1 MENEDQ
7 KKGKRVG
14 QIAYKSNPFWEPSE
28 IKIGK
33 KFVKVAGGMHVSNEG
48 ESIQHSGIHTV
59 ENVDKEEFI
68 KLYTKNVKAIF
79 DLKPSGQR
87 VLQYL
92 IVELQKSPN
101 ADAIYL
107 AWMGAEEYFSEH
119 NVKLSRSSF
128 YNSLKDL
135 IEKGFLAESTRPN
148 MFWFNPHLFF
158 NGTRMTFI
166 KEYKLK
172 EKNKPLKKTRPQGDD
187 HLQTDIIYDK

>member
-1 MENEDQ
+1 MKIEDQ
-7 KKGKRVG
+7 KQGKRVG

-33 KFVKVAGGMHVSNEG
+33 KFVKVAGGMHISDEG
-48 ESIQHSGIHTV
+48 ESVHHSGIHTV
-59 ENVDKEEFI
+59 EQVDKEEFV

-107 AWMGAEEYFSEH
+107 AWMGAEEYFNEN

-172 EKNKPLKKTRPQGDD
+172 EKGKTLEKTKDLGGS
-187 HLQTDIIYDK
+187 HLQENMDLN